1 MRQIIFP
8 LKDASIYEQLPNR
21 NTGLDEILEVGK
33 SETGAFRIRSLAN
46 FVLPSGLPANAEF
59 DLRLFTANAE
69 KGNRNQLLRVAALSQ
84 SWEEGDGYFYQDRIQ
99 SVSGAT
105 WTDANSGSLWSI
117 TGSITTGAAT
127 VSGTYAPTPEN
138 KDFTIDVT
146 ALIRQAISAS
156 VNPSLVIALSETDE
170 LDQNVKTN
178 IKFFSKDT
186 HTIYKPM
193 LVAKWDDQTINT
205 GSLIPLT
212 ALEIHVQPRS
222 LKPVYKV
229 GEVATVFLNA
239 RAKYPLKTF
248 ATTASLYDGQA
259 YLPASSSFSIV
270 DEQTN
275 LEIIP
280 FDAYSKISCSTVG
293 SYCKF
298 RVEGMYPLRYYRLR
312 FKIEF
317 ADGRIEVI
325 DNNHIFTVSL

>member
-8 LKDASIYEQLPNR
+8 LKDASIYEELPNR
-21 NTGLDEILEVGK
+21 NTGLDEILEIGK
-33 SETGAFRIRSLAN
+33 SETVAFRIRSLAN
-46 FVLPSGLPANAEF
+46 FVLPSGLPINAEF
-59 DLRLFTANAE
+59 DLQLFTANAE
-69 KGNRNQLLRVAALSQ
+69 KGNRNQLIRVAAQSQ

-105 WTDANSGSLWSI
+105 WTDANSGSLWAI
-117 TGSITTGAAT
+117 TGSIPNGAQQ
-127 VSGTYAPTPEN
+127 VSGTYAPSPDN
-138 KDFTIDVT
+138 KDFRIDVT
-146 ALIRQAISAS
+146 TLVRQAISAS
-156 VNPSLVIALSETDE
+156 VNPSLVIALTETDE
-170 LDQNVKTN
+170 LEQNVKTN

-193 LVAKWDDQTINT
+193 LVAKWNDQTFVT
-205 GSLIPLT
+205 GTLAPLT

-248 ATTASLYDGQA
+248 AMTASLHDGQA

-280 FDAYSKISCSTVG
+280 FDNYSKISCVANG

-317 ADGRIEVI
+317 ADGRVEVI
-325 DNNHIFTVSL
+325 DDNYIFTVSL